1 MAKDEFCCVGD
12 FPVLIPYRDLV
23 KVVEVAKN
31 IVMLIGPMV
40 SVMMTLLL
48 LLFCIP
54 KLLILLIVFLAF
66 TMVMTS
72 LIVRQMRNLSVSFL
86 LLPVILLLVLF

>member
-31 IVMLIGPMV
+31 MERYEKCL
-40 SVMMTLLL
+40 SRTSEQ
-48 LLFCIP
+48 
-54 KLLILLIVFLAF
+54 LAALRLQY
-66 TMVMTS
+66 VELS
-72 LIVRQMRNLSVSFL
+72 EKVREMGKYL
-86 LLPVILLLVLF
+86 